1 MNRLKKQEPEKMT
14 TLDIN
19 KIPCKKC
26 EACFLCA
33 VSGFMW
39 SLDCKDLKKYMSK
52 QNSKLT
58 NERVK
63 KCVIN

>member
-1 MNRLKKQEPEKMT
+1 MT